1 MNEATQ
7 SHTLVH
13 TEPRHKPSLS
23 NPEPAPL
30 TALRACVPSPF
41 SRVRLF
47 VTLVC
52 SPPGSSVCE
61 ILQTRVLECHALLL
75 KHLSISLLLVLL
87 HIYPLAGLQCCSIFQ
102 MDKPRQV
109 EFRKVTCLSL
119 QPDGELSYWEKL
131 GPSLASITSFCGL
144 LWDSLCQKGRE
155 NGGFPVFPESFH
167 LLSKCS

>member
-1 MNEATQ
+1 MNEATR

-30 TALRACVPSPF
+30 TALQACVLSPF

-47 VTLVC
+47 VTLWIIARQAPL
-52 SPPGSSVCE
+52 SE
-61 ILQTRVLECHALLL
+61 ILQARVLECHALLL

-87 HIYPLAGLQCCSIFQ
+87 HICPHAGLQCCSIFQ

-109 EFRKVTCLSL
+109 EFREVTCLVPAAGRGAEL
-119 QPDGELSYWEKL
+119 LGETGAFLSSHHFIPW
-131 GPSLASITSFCGL
+131 PSLGFFVPEGE
-144 LWDSLCQKGRE
+144 RE
-155 NGGFPVFPESFH
+155 
-167 LLSKCS
+167 